1 MALIPVYLGFCDLKL
16 KKSSAPY
23 VTTVKS
29 HRAATVRLHKR
40 HVADQGKGHFMVSSS
55 LYLLKKNFQKVD
67 IFIVVVQS
75 LSCLTVCNPTD
86 CSMPGFPVPH
96 HLLDLAQAHMHW
108 VGDAI
113 QLSHP
118 LSPLPPALSV
128 SQHQGLFQWIGS
140 WHQMAKVLE
149 FQLQHLSFQWYSG
162 LVSFRT
168 CS

>member
-16 KKSSAPY
+16 KKSSALY

-40 HVADQGKGHFMVSSS
+40 HVADQGKSHFMVSSS

-67 IFIVVVQS
+67 IFVVVVQS

-86 CSMPGFPVPH
+86 CSMPGFPVLH

-113 QLSHP
+113 QLFHP
-118 LSPLPPALSV
+118 LSPLSPALSV
-128 SQHQGLFQWIGS
+128 SQHRGLFQWIGS
-140 WHQMAKVLE
+140 WHQMVKVLE
-149 FQLQHLSFQWYSG
+149 FQLQHLSFQWI
-162 LVSFRT
+162 FRIGFL
-168 CS
+168 